1 MPSYSSKLQLSST
14 AQSNNIV
21 LADIDKIKGAFK
33 VYTST
38 SLNAKS
44 VNYFADGQI
53 VYVEDS
59 GSLYKANVSPAD
71 PPNTFVDSVTFSPFS
86 FNSGSFVSASFNS
99 STSALTLFG
108 EDLAGS
114 IRVSQSIDL
123 SSLEGG
129 GGGGG
134 GGDITAVFTSDEG
147 ITGGASSGN
156 VVLELTAGEGVL
168 LNSSGINVSTGSTH
182 FQEGVQKINLDGGL
196 I

>member
-14 AQSNNIV
+14 ALSSNIV

-38 SLNAKS
+38 ALNSES

-59 GSLYKANVSPAD
+59 GSLYKANVSPAN
-71 PPNTFVDSVTFSPFS
+71 PPTTFVDSVTFSPFS
-86 FNSGSFVSASFNS
+86 FDSGSFVSASFNS
-99 STSALTLFG
+99 SSSTLTLFG
-108 EDLAGS
+108 QDLAGS
-114 IRVSQSIDL
+114 TRVSQSIDL
-123 SSLEGG
+123 SSLEG

-156 VVLELTAGEGVL
+156 VVLELTAGNGVQ
-168 LNSSGINVSTGSTH
+168 LNSSGINVNTGSTH
-182 FQEGVQKINLDGGL
+182 FVEAVQKINLDGGL

>member
-38 SLNAKS
+38 ALNSES

-59 GSLYKANVSPAD
+59 GSLYKANVSPAN
-71 PPNTFVDSVTFSPFS
+71 PPTTFVDSVTFSPFS
-86 FNSGSFVSASFNS
+86 FDSGSFVSASFNS
-99 STSALTLFG
+99 SSSTLTLFG
-108 EDLAGS
+108 QDLAGS
-114 IRVSQSIDL
+114 TRVSQSIDL
-123 SSLEGG
+123 SSLEG

-156 VVLELTAGEGVL
+156 VVLELTAGNGVQ
-168 LNSSGINVSTGSTH
+168 LNSSGINVNTGSTH
-182 FQEGVQKINLDGGL
+182 FVEGVQKINLDGGL